1 MAAVP
6 VFSVVIPVFNK
17 WELTENCL
25 RSLHEHSGECEYEVI
40 VVDNGSSDETASA
53 LQPLGEA
60 LFGRRFSRL
69 RFEENRNFGPA
80 CNAGAGAAT
89 AALVFFLNND
99 TLLTPGWAPPLL
111 EALDGDASLGGVG
124 PLLLYEDGTVQHVG
138 VVFSLYRV
146 EHLYRGF
153 PADHPAVRRTRHCR
167 VLTAAALMLRRELF
181 LRQGGFC
188 EEYRNG
194 FEDVDFCLH
203 LGQSGQRLACIP
215 ASVVCHLESRTA
227 GRKNNE
233 EDNAAVLNRRCGE
246 LFRTD
251 KHQQGLKDGFLP
263 FITDSFDIGLR
274 LKEEAEEALFR
285 QAVGQ
290 PAHIWHQY
298 CVENP
303 YWVRGRE
310 YLALVLEK
318 GGYAAESLFLRAE
331 VADILCLASAAKE
344 LMLAAE
350 RLGDEG
356 MRAEAEADFR
366 KLADSR
372 QNRAHFRHALD
383 LNKKRGD
390 RVIETLLDGKLREI
404 RAERENGESGVLRE
418 S

>member
-1 MAAVP
+1 MGVVP
-6 VFSVVIPVFNK
+6 DFSVVIPVCNK

-25 RSLHEHSGECEYEVI
+25 RSLREHSGESAYEVI
-40 VVDNGSSDETASA
+40 VVDNGSSDKTASA
-53 LQPLGEA
+53 LPVLGEA

-80 CNAGAGAAT
+80 CNAGAGMAA

-111 EALDGDASLGGVG
+111 QALAADASLGGAG
-124 PLLLYEDGTVQHVG
+124 PLLLYEDGTVQHLG

-153 PADHPAVRRTRHCR
+153 PAEHPAVRRTRHCR

-203 LGQSGQRLACIP
+203 LGKAGKRLACIP
-215 ASVVCHLESRTA
+215 ASVVYHLESRTS
-227 GRKNNE
+227 GRKSNE
-233 EDNAAVLNRRCGE
+233 EGNAAILNRRCGD
-246 LFRTD
+246 LFRAD
-251 KHQQGLKDGFLP
+251 KHQQGVKDGFFP

-274 LKEEAEEALFR
+274 LKEEEEEALFR
-285 QAVGQ
+285 KAAGRPLHV
-290 PAHIWHQY
+290 WHQY
-298 CVENP
+298 CKENP

-310 YLALVLEK
+310 YLATALEK
-318 GGYAAESLFLRAE
+318 EGYAAESLFLRAE
-331 VADILCLASAAKE
+331 VAAILPLASACRD

-356 MRAEAEADFR
+356 MRAEAEADFHS
-366 KLADSR
+366 LAESR
-372 QNRAHFRHALD
+372 RNRALLRRTLD

-390 RVIETLLDGKLREI
+390 RALEVLLDEKLREI
-404 RAERENGESGVLRE
+404 RLPG
-418 S
+418 